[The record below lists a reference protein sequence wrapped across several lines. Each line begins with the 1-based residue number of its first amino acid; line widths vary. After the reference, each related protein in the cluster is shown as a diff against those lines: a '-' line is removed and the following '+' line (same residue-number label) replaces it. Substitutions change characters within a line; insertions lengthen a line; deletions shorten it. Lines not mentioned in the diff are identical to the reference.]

1 MECQRNKQKK
11 RRARRSRFVGER
23 PQTPTSSSSDVGS
36 GEAEVR
42 TDRKFLSQEAK
53 RLMVPCKEMDSM
65 EERLGL
71 KGKEGRGAT

>member
-1 MECQRNKQKK
+1 MACLRIS
-11 RRARRSRFVGER
+11 RRREEQEEVDSAGER

-42 TDRKFLSQEAK
+42 TDPKFLSQEAK
-53 RLMVPCKEMDSM
+53 GLMVPCKEMDSM

-71 KGKEGRGAT
+71 AG